1 MTVKPIQLSHVNMFV
16 RNKERSEKFYSD
28 ILGLTVMNKMPRTTF
43 MSANEST
50 SHEIALVEIGEDA
63 PGPERGR
70 VGLNH
75 MAWQMGTFED
85 LKEVYRK
92 LKSNDVEI
100 TRVSD
105 HNLSIRRLLQ
115 GPRRQRVRGLLR
127 AAQGPVARPRRRRQH
142 LPRQEPLPLG
152 RRGRHAGGLPAP
164 HRHPRRVGP
173 ARSMMIYRQQ

>member
-1 MTVKPIQLSHVNMFV
+1 MFV
-16 RNKERSEKFYSD
+16 RNKERSEKFYGD
-28 ILGLTVMNKMPRTTF
+28 ILGLTVMNRTYRATF
-43 MSANEST
+43 MSANEDT
-50 SHEIALVEIGEDA
+50 SHEIALVEVGEDA

-105 HNLSIRRLLQ
+105 HNLSIGVYFKDPDGNECEAYYELPKDQWERH
-115 GPRRQRVRGLLR
+115 PEKGLFGT
-127 AAQGPVARPRRRRQH
+127 QY
-142 LPRQEPLPLG
+142 PRQLED
-152 RRGRHAGGLPAP
+152 RVSVAGD
-164 HRHPRRVGP
+164 
-173 ARSMMIYRQQ
+173 

>member
-16 RNKERSEKFYSD
+16 RNKERSEKFYAD
-28 ILGLTVMNKMPRTTF
+28 ILGLTVMNRMPRITF

-50 SHEIALVEIGEDA
+50 SHEIALVEIGDDA

-92 LKSNDVEI
+92 LKANDG
-100 TRVSD
+100 RN
-105 HNLSIRRLLQ
+105 HPRQRPQPLSRRLLQ
-115 GPRRQRVRGLLR
+115 RPRRQRVRSLLR
-127 AAQGPVARPRRRRQH
+127 TAQRPVARPRRRRQH
-142 LPRQEPLPLG
+142 LPRPQPLPLG
-152 RRGRHAGGLPAP
+152 RRGRRPRRLPTP
-164 HRHPRRVGP
+164 HRHPRRIATGP
-173 ARSMMIYRQQ
+173 YVAQR